1 MSNPTNTRR
10 PTSHIAPFGVRMQP
24 DLKAR
29 LEGAATASGRS
40 LNAEIVD
47 RLERSF
53 YETPLA
59 GLSIEDVQKVTEQV
73 IKSLYTDFIPRPA
86 AEPAP
91 TKPVPRRAPSA
102 PDTDRRDLAGSES
115 FSTAAPTRRAPKPK
129 G

>member
-1 MSNPTNTRR
+1 
-10 PTSHIAPFGVRMQP
+10 MQP

-53 YETPLA
+53 YETPLT
-59 GLSIEDVQKVTEQV
+59 GLSAEDVKKVTEHV
-73 IKSLYTDFIPRPA
+73 IKALYADFVPRP
-86 AEPAP
+86 PADP
-91 TKPVPRRAPSA
+91 A
-102 PDTDRRDLAGSES
+102 
-115 FSTAAPTRRAPKPK
+115 AAPATPRTRRPPAKPK

>member
-1 MSNPTNTRR
+1 MTTPTNTRR

-53 YETPLA
+53 HGTSLA
-59 GLSIEDVQKVTEQV
+59 GLSVEDVMRVTDHV
-73 IKSLYTDFIPRPA
+73 IKALYTAGAPPA
-86 AEPAP
+86 SVEAAP
-91 TKPVPRRAPSA
+91 TTPVPSPRRAPA
-102 PDTDRRDLAGSES
+102 
-115 FSTAAPTRRAPKPK
+115 KPK
-129 G
+129 I

>member
-1 MSNPTNTRR
+1 
-10 PTSHIAPFGVRMQP
+10 MQP

-59 GLSIEDVQKVTEQV
+59 GLSAEDVKKVTEHV
-73 IKSLYTDFIPRPA
+73 IKALYTDYAPRPA
-86 AEPAP
+86 AESAP
-91 TKPVPRRAPSA
+91 TTPASGPRRAP
-102 PDTDRRDLAGSES
+102 
-115 FSTAAPTRRAPKPK
+115 PKSK
-129 G
+129 A